1 MGMRRNRAGGGGS
14 GERGRYGFL
23 CFQPQASST
32 GQSPYIYPRPSRCRW
47 LFFLPLPIDVVEIGR
62 RHGGI
67 GDGGR
72 TIHISGEDGSG
83 GSGDGIGEEEA
94 SRVAAAEARSTQSGA
109 VTREGEAASRDGV
122 AGVKMKNGK
131 TREVEGSYCERIF
144 TKDLE

>member
-1 MGMRRNRAGGGGS
+1 MVPAS
-14 GERGRYGFL
+14 L
-23 CFQPQASST
+23 LASST

-72 TIHISGEDGSG
+72 TMHISEEDGSG

-109 VTREGEAASRDGV
+109 SASGEWGGAATREGEAASRDGV